1 MYNKETESLAHFY
14 EQKFGWQPKGL
25 ELEHAHFNVFDITP
39 IAEEEEIV
47 VPYKRRDF
55 YKITLLK
62 AHGAV
67 LHYADKTVEID
78 GYALVFS
85 NPLIPYSWEG
95 LSHIEEGNY
104 CIFNQPLFH
113 RFGQLSDYPVYQA
126 GGIHVFPLNEDQY
139 YQAKSYFTRMK
150 EELHSNYMYKYDVL
164 RGYVFDLLHFAM
176 KMHPNISKERPA
188 GNAAERITHLLF
200 ELLERQFPIDEMHRT
215 VQLHSPSDFAQ
226 QLNIHVN
233 HLNRS
238 VKEVTGKTTGEVIAE
253 RFLAE
258 AKKLLQQS
266 PMSISEISYA
276 LGFSEPTRFNA
287 FFKRHTNVAPTAFRK
302 R

>member
-1 MYNKETESLAHFY
+1 MDTIKEHST
-14 EQKFGWQPKGL
+14 
-25 ELEHAHFNVFDITP
+25 I
-39 IAEEEEIV
+39 
-47 VPYKRRDF
+47 PYKRRDF
-55 YKITLLK
+55 YKITLLYGK
-62 AHGAV
+62 GVV
-67 LHYADKTVEID
+67 LNYADKTVEID

-95 LSHIEEGNY
+95 LEHIEFGHY
-104 CIFNQPLFH
+104 CIFNQAFFH

-126 GGIHVFPLNEDQY
+126 GGIHVFPLNEVLY
-139 YQAKSYFTRMK
+139 NQAESIFMRMK
-150 EELHSNYMYKYDVL
+150 EELHSSYLYKYDVL
-164 RGYVFDLLHFAM
+164 RGYIFDLLHFAM
-176 KMHPNISKERPA
+176 KMHPDISKERPA
-188 GNAAERITHLLF
+188 GNAAERITHIMF
-200 ELLERQFPIDEMHRT
+200 ELLERQFPIDELHRS

-253 RFLAE
+253 RFLLE

-266 PMSISEISYA
+266 PLSISEISYA

-287 FFKRHTNVAPTAFRK
+287 FFKRHTNLAPTAFRK
-302 R
+302 K